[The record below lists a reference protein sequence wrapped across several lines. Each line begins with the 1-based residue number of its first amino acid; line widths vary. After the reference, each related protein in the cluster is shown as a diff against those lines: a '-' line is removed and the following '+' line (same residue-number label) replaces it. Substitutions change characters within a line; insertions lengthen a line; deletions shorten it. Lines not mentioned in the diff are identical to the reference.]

1 MSTRRIA
8 LSFVLLCAAGC
19 GGNGGASDG
28 GPDGLPLDERLGS
41 GEVRAGVITRETELL
56 EGPEAHGWL
65 GDVKMYNAE
74 VAFVIQGIEDVR
86 SFGYHGGSL
95 LDADRVRAEGTP
107 GDERLQE
114 IFGHVN
120 LLNFAPD
127 SLQIVS
133 DGSGDTPAQ
142 VQVTGRHHGIP
153 PLDAAL
159 SGAVTPLDLEMVRD
173 YLLEAD
179 SAHLTIRTSLR
190 NRAASGVHVTA
201 GDVVLAG
208 DATTHA
214 VPGSIIS
221 AHDAMPSGDHA
232 WYAGFAPRVCYL
244 YTAVEGTVHNSFSL
258 HEVAI
263 LTAAEGTAPAL
274 RSDDPSLVIE
284 RRLLVGD
291 GGLDSCLR
299 LLANDG
305 DPAGLIAGN
314 VTDEASAAEAGLPV
328 YAFDPGRPEGKR
340 MVNQT
345 YTSSDGSFAMEL
357 APGTYR
363 IVVEAPVRGEY
374 AVDDVVVQAGR
385 TTPLDFT
392 LPRPA
397 LVNFHCEEQRAGG
410 DKVALPCKV
419 SLQTGHDAGMGD
431 PVHMPV
437 LHFGAGG
444 SGTFEVPPGD
454 WTVTFSHGWEYS
466 IQQENLTASAGETA
480 VLGAILLRQVDTAG
494 WIAIDPHS
502 HSTRSID
509 STYDIAD
516 KVASNM
522 CEGVE
527 IMVVTDHDCQTDVT
541 PWLERMRAGMAL
553 DPDDWIRPV
562 VGIEISPHYGH
573 STAFPLPTHPAGW
586 VYWQI
591 PYARYKDNLFVSH
604 IDYPE
609 LWPRARELGAA
620 VINLA
625 HPLSHN
631 AWFDYLGID
640 PAGDIPRFAD
650 LPPGKFSDDFD
661 TIELLNG
668 DDVDDMLGLVLPVW
682 SAMNNQ
688 GMFKTAVGVSD
699 VHQRDA
705 EAGFGRTLVASSED
719 VPDRVDLDEVW
730 QNLRA
735 GRAAVGA
742 GLFVQIAV
750 DDTGP
755 GGLAAAS
762 PPFEVHIR
770 VQAADWIPAAN
781 VTLLAN
787 GDEVVT
793 LPLAGPGEVDP
804 ARPALRLDQRVPVDP
819 AVDSWYAALALGAEN
834 DRLDPVFRGCR
845 PAGLT
850 NAVRVDV
857 DGNGRFDPPEP

>member
-1 MSTRRIA
+1 MSTRSIA
-8 LSFVLLCAAGC
+8 LSLLLLCTTGC
-19 GGNGGASDG
+19 GGNGGSSDG
-28 GPDGLPLDERLGS
+28 GPDALPLDERLGP
-41 GEVRAGVITRETELL
+41 GEVRAGVITQESELL

-65 GDVKMYNAE
+65 GDVKIYNAE
-74 VAFVIQGIEDVR
+74 VAFVIQGLDDVR

-120 LLNFAPD
+120 LLNMAPD
-127 SLQIVS
+127 SLEILA
-133 DGSGDTPAQ
+133 DGSEGGPAH
-142 VQVTGRHHGIP
+142 VRVTGRHHGIP

-159 SGAVTPLDLEMVRD
+159 AGSVTPLDLEMVRD

-179 SAHLTIRTSLR
+179 SAHLTIRTTLR
-190 NRAASGVHVTA
+190 NRATSGVHVTA
-201 GDVVLAG
+201 GDVVLIG

-214 VPGSIIS
+214 VPGSLVS
-221 AHDAMPSGDHA
+221 EHDAMPSGDHA
-232 WYAGFAPRVCYL
+232 WYAGYAPRVCYL
-244 YTAVEGTVHNSFSL
+244 YTGAEGAVHNSFSL

-263 LTAAEGTAPAL
+263 LAAAEGTAPPL
-274 RSDDPSLVIE
+274 RSDDPPLVIE

-291 GGLDSCLR
+291 GGLDACLR
-299 LLANDG
+299 LLADDG
-305 DPAGLIAGN
+305 DPNGL
-314 VTDEASAAEAGLPV
+314 VTGTVRDEASAAEAGLAV
-328 YAFDPGRPEGKR
+328 TAFDPGLPEGR
-340 MVNQT
+340 RRVNQT
-345 YTSSDGSFAMEL
+345 YTGSDGSYELAL

-363 IVVEAPVRGEY
+363 IAVDATVRGEH
-374 AVDDVVVQAGR
+374 AADDVVVQAEQ

-397 LVNFHCEEQRAGG
+397 LVNFHCEEQRAGE
-410 DKVALPCKV
+410 DNVTLPCKV
-419 SLQTGHDAGMGD
+419 SLQAGHDASMGD

-444 SGTFEVPPGD
+444 TGTFEVPPGE

-466 IQQENLTASAGETA
+466 IQREHITAASGETA
-480 VLGAILLRQVDTAG
+480 VLGATLVRQVDTTG

-502 HSTRSID
+502 HCTRSID

-516 KVASNM
+516 KIASNM

-541 PWLERMRAGMAL
+541 PWLERMRPELAL
-553 DPDDWIRPV
+553 DPDDWIRPI

-573 STAFPLPTHPAGW
+573 STVFPMPTHPTGW

-591 PYARYKDNLFVSH
+591 PYARYQDNRFVSH

-609 LWPRARELGAA
+609 LWPRARELGAE
-620 VINLA
+620 VINAA

-631 AWFDYLGID
+631 AWFSYLGID

-650 LPPGKFSDDFD
+650 LPPEKFSDDFD

-668 DDVDDMLGLVLPVW
+668 NDVDDMLELVLPVW

-688 GMFKTAVGVSD
+688 GLCKTAVGVSD
-699 VHQRDA
+699 VHQRNA
-705 EAGFGRTLVASSED
+705 EAGFARTLVLSSHD
-719 VPDRVDLDEVW
+719 SPRRIDLDEIW

-735 GRAAVGA
+735 GHALVGA
-742 GLFVQIAV
+742 GLWVHIAV
-750 DDTGP
+750 GDTGP
-755 GGLAAAS
+755 GGLATAAA
-762 PPFEVHIR
+762 PFEVHIQ
-770 VQAADWIPAAN
+770 VQAADWVPADR
-781 VTLLAN
+781 VILLAN
-787 GDEVVT
+787 GAEIES
-793 LPLAGPGEVDP
+793 LPLAAPGEIDP
-804 ARPALRLDQRVPVDP
+804 EHPALRLDQAVRVEPGGDT
-819 AVDSWYAALALGAEN
+819 WYAALALGAES
-834 DRLDPVFRGCR
+834 DRMDPVFRGCR

-850 NAVRVDV
+850 NVVRVDV
-857 DGNGRFDPPEP
+857 DANGRFDPPRP